1 MSPTPASQKA
11 TRVRYLILTLIFIV
25 SSLNYASRA
34 TLSIAGPAVSK
45 QLGFNAVQLGY
56 LFSAFGWSYVVAQIP
71 GGWLLDRF
79 GSRSVY
85 AISILLWSIFTFSQG
100 FAGALPATAALI
112 LFFGLRLLLGVAE
125 APAFPANSRIVA
137 AWFPATERG
146 TAAAVFN
153 SSQYFATF
161 LFAPLSGWL
170 VHEFGWPWVFYVTGG
185 MGIVMTAIWMKT
197 VHSPLEHP
205 RVNQAEVDYIEQGG
219 ALVHLEKA
227 APAAAGNSQW
237 LAMKQLLRTRMLL
250 GVYLGQYCITTIT
263 YFFATWFPVYLVQ
276 ERHMSILKAGFAAS
290 APALFGFIGGILGG
304 VFSDR
309 LLKTGRSLSF
319 SRKLPIVGGMLLS
332 MTMIACNYV
341 SAEWLVVA
349 IMSVAFLGKGIGA
362 LGWAVVSDT
371 SPKQIA
377 GLSGGLFN
385 MFGNI
390 AAITTPIIIGYIVQA
405 TKSYQGALV
414 FVAANAAVA
423 IISYIVIVGDIKRV
437 ELRTV

>member
-1 MSPTPASQKA
+1 
-11 TRVRYLILTLIFIV
+11 
-25 SSLNYASRA
+25 
-34 TLSIAGPAVSK
+34 
-45 QLGFNAVQLGY
+45 
-56 LFSAFGWSYVVAQIP
+56 
-71 GGWLLDRF
+71 
-79 GSRSVY
+79 
-85 AISILLWSIFTFSQG
+85 
-100 FAGALPATAALI
+100 
-112 LFFGLRLLLGVAE
+112 
-125 APAFPANSRIVA
+125 
-137 AWFPATERG
+137 
-146 TAAAVFN
+146 
-153 SSQYFATF
+153 
-161 LFAPLSGWL
+161 
-170 VHEFGWPWVFYVTGG
+170 
-185 MGIVMTAIWMKT
+185 
-197 VHSPLEHP
+197 
-205 RVNQAEVDYIEQGG
+205 
-219 ALVHLEKA
+219 
-227 APAAAGNSQW
+227 
-237 LAMKQLLRTRMLL
+237 MLL

-290 APALFGFIGGILGG
+290 APALFGFTGGILGG

-309 LLKTGRSLSF
+309 LLKNGQSLSL

-390 AAITTPIIIGYIVQA
+390 AAITTPIIIGYIVQT

-423 IISYIVIVGDIKRV
+423 IIAYLVIVGDIKRV
-437 ELRTV
+437 ELQTV